1 MCSTEDT
8 SIFELE
14 LLKVFVL
21 DVFDLVVFDE
31 EVAVLSRQD
40 SGVLVDSLIVQLVR
54 IRRRDGCL
62 AQGILLLLGN
72 VDVVDCS
79 LQVSLLWLLLS
90 GLSTSLRLP
99 LLHQQYLL
107 LLSLAELERFKRR
120 QSLLVSAIQLEH
132 LMVH

>member
-99 LLHQQYLL
+99 LLHQKYLL